1 VATIR
6 HFARWLA
13 WHIGEHDFAP
23 SQPPAHI
30 TVFSGDGVEEF

>member
-6 HFARWLA
+6 HFAAWLA
-13 WHIGEHDFAP
+13 WRIGDHEAP
-23 SQPPAHI
+23 TTHPPAHI

>member
-13 WHIGEHDFAP
+13 WQIGDHEPALPH
-23 SQPPAHI
+23 PPAHI
-30 TVFSGDGVEEF
+30 TVFSDGGVEEF